1 MLDFKD
7 EVLQFKY
14 NGEVY
19 ELNFPKVKDLK
30 KFQKDYKE
38 NEESID
44 VMIDFLVSLGG
55 KREVIENLS
64 SKALKAI
71 SEKLAGSEKK

>member
-44 VMIDFLVSLGG
+44 VMIDFLVDLGG
-55 KREVIENLS
+55 EREVIENLS
-64 SKALKAI
+64 AKALKAI